1 MRDITFRASPAWTI
15 HPLLCNDVLAE
26 RITIES
32 GQFDG
37 DKEYTGHNVDGFDP
51 DSCTNVVLR
60 DSHIHAGDDCVAML
74 GGTDAR
80 VSCPRTKQIL
90 RGGGTNTTVLP
101 PRCLNTAGLTPP
113 ACAPPGCHIQY
124 SRPHLQRDG

>member
-90 RGGGTNTTVLP
+90 RRGGYKYDCVAPALFEHSRFDTSCVRAPRLPYTVFE
-101 PRCLNTAGLTPP
+101 
-113 ACAPPGCHIQY
+113 APP
-124 SRPHLQRDG
+124 PT

>member
-1 MRDITFRASPAWTI
+1 MRDITFRASPEWTI
-15 HPLLCNDVLAE
+15 HPLLCTDVLAE

-90 RGGGTNTTVLP
+90 RRGYKYDCVAPALFETV
-101 PRCLNTAGLTPP
+101 
-113 ACAPPGCHIQY
+113 
-124 SRPHLQRDG
+124 